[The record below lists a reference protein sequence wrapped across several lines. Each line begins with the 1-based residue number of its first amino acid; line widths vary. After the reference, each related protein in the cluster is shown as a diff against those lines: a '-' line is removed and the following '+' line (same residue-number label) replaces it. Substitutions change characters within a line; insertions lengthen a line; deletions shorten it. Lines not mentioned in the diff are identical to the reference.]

1 LTALPSLVEMSAM
14 NNRTMKSGRL
24 PQGFGGNIWTLVAA
38 VFCLCALSLMGAE
51 KDKKKVEWDASKL
64 APASD
69 KKGLTYEKDIKP
81 ILEKSCVK
89 CHSGEKPKS
98 KYRMD
103 SLASVIKGG
112 ESGDAAIIPGNSAKS
127 PMVAYVSELVEDME
141 MPPTDKRDKYPALT
155 KEQIGLIRA
164 WIDQGAK

>member
-1 LTALPSLVEMSAM
+1 MSDM
-14 NNRTMKSGRL
+14 NNRITLLSFTRRGIR
-24 PQGFGGNIWTLVAA
+24 QGITPLLAVA
-38 VFCLCALSLMGAE
+38 VCLSVAMLTAAE
-51 KDKKKVEWDASKL
+51 KKKAEWDASKL
-64 APASD
+64 PPVAS
-69 KKGLTYEKDIKP
+69 KTGLTFDKDIRP

-103 SLASVIKGG
+103 TLQNVIKGG
-112 ESGDAAIIPGNSAKS
+112 ESGDPAIVPSNSAKS
-127 PMVAYVSELVEDME
+127 PMIAYVSDLVEDME
-141 MPPTDKRDKYPALT
+141 MPPTEKREKYPQLT

>member
-1 LTALPSLVEMSAM
+1 M
-14 NNRTMKSGRL
+14 NNRIMNTHRL
-24 PQGFGGNIWTLVAA
+24 PAGFGKHIKTLFAAALGLSAA
-38 VFCLCALSLMGAE
+38 VLIAAE
-51 KDKKKVEWDASKL
+51 KEKKKAEWDASKL
-64 APASD
+64 PPAAS
-69 KKGLTYEKDIKP
+69 KTGLTFEKDIKP

-103 SLASVIKGG
+103 SRASVIKGG
-112 ESGDAAIIPGNSAKS
+112 ESGDAAILPGNSAKS
-127 PMVAYVSELVEDME
+127 PLVAYVSELVEDME